1 MGLLESERGCG
12 AGVEG
17 AVVVFGWR
25 LHRGDYDQASL
36 HRHFK
41 IQFGRI
47 EIFFDLEFINV
58 ECLGSNST
66 MVG

>member
-1 MGLLESERGCG
+1 MGLLESERGFG
-12 AGVEG
+12 AGV
-17 AVVVFGWR
+17 
-25 LHRGDYDQASL
+25 RGLRSGFFAQD
-36 HRHFK
+36 FK

-58 ECLGSNST
+58 ECLGSNRM